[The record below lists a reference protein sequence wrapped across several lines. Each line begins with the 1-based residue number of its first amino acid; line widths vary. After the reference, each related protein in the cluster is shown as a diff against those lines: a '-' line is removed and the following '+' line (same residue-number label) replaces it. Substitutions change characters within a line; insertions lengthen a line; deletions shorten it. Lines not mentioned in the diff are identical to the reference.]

1 MKAEVYITIK
11 VDSRAK
17 VITTDKDHFIRQK
30 GQFIKMKDNNPK
42 CLET

>member
-17 VITTDKDHFIRQK
+17 VINTDKDHFIRQK
-30 GQFIKMKDNNPK
+30 KSVYKEEIIIPNV
-42 CLET
+42 